1 MTSPCTEGPMVP
13 PAPAARPAK
22 NASTKIVTS
31 RSSTVSRNG
40 STNMP
45 PKDTPVST
53 IENIHRRTLPK
64 RRDRGSHSGT
74 DAAEGT
80 M

>member
-1 MTSPCTEGPMVP
+1 
-13 PAPAARPAK
+13 
-22 NASTKIVTS
+22 
-31 RSSTVSRNG
+31 
-40 STNMP
+40 MP

-74 DAAEGT
+74 EAAEGT

>member
-1 MTSPCTEGPMVP
+1 M
-13 PAPAARPAK
+13 
-22 NASTKIVTS
+22 
-31 RSSTVSRNG
+31 VSRNG

-45 PKDTPVST
+45 PNDTPVRT
-53 IENIHRRTLPK
+53 IENIHSRTLPK
-64 RRDRGSHSGT
+64 RRDRGSHIGT